1 MLQHILFL
9 NDLTMNAL
17 FPYQRGDPEG
27 DGNLRCTFDG
37 VTRGKVEFLVEFLPG
52 YLACEFSCFFE
63 EMILKLAITS

>member
-37 VTRGKVEFLVEFLPG
+37 VTRGKVEFLVEFLPN
-52 YLACEFSCFFE
+52 YLASEFLYFFE
-63 EMILKLAITS
+63 EMIMKLDIDS